1 MKVLVYFNPGEK
13 NDCFSAARLR
23 KNIKGSLELADV
35 PWVESVFALP
45 DIVHILSPDDEAKVH
60 DAKLDGLKVVV
71 SALYTE
77 TDPAARFF
85 QKDPDGFYSLK
96 SKAER
101 VLEAADL
108 ILVPSLGAKKAL
120 IQAGIKN
127 PHFAL
132 LPSGVNMTRFEKTD
146 PVETGVVYRYLRF
159 PQNEKYVLSVGDYED
174 NEVLEKFTSVAK
186 ALPKIRFYFSGIKR
200 GIGSEALLKKLNRET
215 PENCHFLDLLEDDV
229 FRSAMINASVY
240 LSFPASKRS
249 AHRARSDGRQD
260 RSRGVWPPARRGCDR
275 RQKERL
281 LRLNERESGE
291 NHRKLLRGKTCPDY
305 N

>member
-1 MKVLVYFNPGEK
+1 MAFTP
-13 NDCFSAARLR
+13 LR
-23 KNIKGSLELADV
+23 AKPSGS
-35 PWVESVFALP
+35 W
-45 DIVHILSPDDEAKVH
+45 K
-60 DAKLDGLKVVV
+60 
-71 SALYTE
+71 
-77 TDPAARFF
+77 
-85 QKDPDGFYSLK
+85 
-96 SKAER
+96 
-101 VLEAADL
+101 AADL

-127 PHFAL
+127 PHFAI

-215 PENCHFLDLLEDDV
+215 PENCHFFDLLEDDV

-240 LSFPASKRS
+240 LSFPAQEAISSPPSKRWPPRPS
-249 AHRARSDGRQD
+249 H
-260 RSRGVWPPARRGCDR
+260 GVWPPARRGCDR